1 MLNLLLKAFVITLG
15 LIGPA
20 MAQER
25 ILTGKRVRRYGCGH
39 RARRR
44 VVARPHHVRE
54 GE

>member
-25 ILTGKRVRRYGCGH
+25 ILYWQKSSALRMWSPSAAPRGGPSPSRQRG
-39 RARRR
+39 
-44 VVARPHHVRE
+44 
-54 GE
+54 